1 MSERLPA
8 HIEATGL
15 VRRAEADGGFGTI
28 LKKGDPDRGALVL
41 MLTTRGEHRACL
53 ERALAPDGSY
63 RWQRVGP
70 AAGADTATLADWS
83 QKRVRFD
90 EDLWLIELDIADPE
104 RFIVE
109 TSAEG

>member
-1 MSERLPA
+1 MVERLPA
-8 HIEATGL
+8 QLEAAAL
-15 VRRAEADGGFGTI
+15 VRRANADGGFGTI
-28 LKKGDPDRGALVL
+28 LKRGDPDRGALVL
-41 MLTTRGEHRACL
+41 LIANRGRHHGCF

-63 RWQRVGP
+63 RWQKVGP
-70 AAGADTATLADWS
+70 AKGADPQTLADWS

-109 TSAEG
+109 TGLQG